1 MTASGFAWWTERFEE
16 ERDRRHATGDPAWA
30 RGAVLHDAVRAS
42 VQRFQAG
49 EDGDGAHLI
58 AKADA
63 AGDRDYARAVR
74 LFVAEE
80 QNHARLLARLLDAAG
95 ATTIDG
101 HWTDRAFVALRRL
114 LGLRLELLVLMV
126 AEEVA
131 LRYYRALREGADD
144 ELTREVAG
152 RILADE
158 QRHVPFHC
166 ACLRASLAALPAP
179 SRRAAT
185 AGWRV
190 AVAGAAILVAVDH
203 GRALR
208 VLGVGRARF
217 VADTVASSGAAASAM
232 LREPDATDSE
242 ADGGTPKA
250 PASRGPSVVLRTT
263 RSSSPGRAG
272 RRA

>member
-1 MTASGFAWWTERFEE
+1 MTASGFARWTERFEE
-16 ERDRRHATGDPAWA
+16 ERDRRRATGDPAWA

-49 EDGDGAHLI
+49 EDGDGAYLI
-58 AKADA
+58 AKADG
-63 AGDRDYARAVR
+63 AGDRDYAQAVR

-95 ATTIDG
+95 ASTIDG

-144 ELTREVAG
+144 PLTREVAG

-166 ACLRASLAALPAP
+166 ERLRASLAALPAP
-179 SRRAAT
+179 ARRAAT

-190 AVAGAAILVAVDH
+190 AVAGAALLVAVDH

-217 VADTVASSGAAASAM
+217 VADAVVSSKAAASAM
-232 LREPDATDSE
+232 LREPAVPDRGAGE
-242 ADGGTPKA
+242 GTPTA
-250 PASRGPSVVLRTT
+250 PASRGPLVDSRASRWSL
-263 RSSSPGRAG
+263 PGRAS